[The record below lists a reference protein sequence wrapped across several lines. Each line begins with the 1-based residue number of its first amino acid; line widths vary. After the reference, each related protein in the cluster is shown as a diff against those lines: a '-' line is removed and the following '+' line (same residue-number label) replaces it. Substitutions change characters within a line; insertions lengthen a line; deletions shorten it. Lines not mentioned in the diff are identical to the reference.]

1 MSPPTRC
8 WTVDAGTV
16 RHTRPLDGGRR
27 STPAPAAA
35 PRSARCLA
43 QPPRS
48 LSLRTHGRASTDDSS
63 RQRPATRDPLSPLS
77 SQERIC
83 SGVGTPTAGGFDM
96 RRQRYG
102 IVTLIL
108 GATCAAVVNATG
120 QGSAAANEALWDAAR
135 LGDVARITAALD
147 KGADI
152 NAKSRYDVTP
162 LILAANNGRMD
173 AVKLLIARGPWRWR

>member
-1 MSPPTRC
+1 
-8 WTVDAGTV
+8 
-16 RHTRPLDGGRR
+16 
-27 STPAPAAA
+27 
-35 PRSARCLA
+35 
-43 QPPRS
+43 
-48 LSLRTHGRASTDDSS
+48 
-63 RQRPATRDPLSPLS
+63 
-77 SQERIC
+77 
-83 SGVGTPTAGGFDM
+83 M